1 VGLFRR
7 SREERALPP
16 GALALGGAAWP
27 SWTAAGEYVD
37 GDKALRLS
45 AVWACVRVL
54 SDTISSLP
62 IDVYRDD
69 EHIDTPPVLQE
80 PAAGYPAHDWI
91 AAVMQSLL
99 LRGNAYGLITA
110 RNASNLLPTQVELV
124 HPDRVSLSLD
134 PEDGSV
140 SYRISGQEFDRTD
153 VWHVRAFCQPGAVLG
168 MSPIAHHAETVGV
181 GLAAQRFGAEFF
193 PADVPVGIL
202 KPAPGGPTW
211 DPGTTDG
218 KGSTREQL
226 AGSWKQYRQRRPG
239 VIVME
244 GVEFEK
250 VGVDPD
256 DSQFLES
263 QKFTVQQVARVY
275 GVPPEMIAS
284 EAGGSLTYANVE
296 QRSLDFLTYSL
307 NPWIVRIEH
316 ALGRLLPRNQSVKL
330 NADALLRT
338 TTRERFDAYKVAVE
352 TGFLT
357 IDEIRELEDLPPL
370 GRSEPDGGDR
380 PAAVDTT
387 EATTP

>member
-1 VGLFRR
+1 VGWFRR
-7 SREERALPP
+7 SEERALPP

-62 IDVYRDD
+62 IDCYRGDA
-69 EHIDTPPVLQE
+69 HIDTPPVLQE

-110 RNASNLLPTQVELV
+110 RNAANLLPTQIELV
-124 HPDRVSLSLD
+124 HPDRVALSLD

-140 SYRISGQEFDRTD
+140 SYRISGQEFDRSD
-153 VWHVRAFCQPGAVLG
+153 VWHVRAFCQPGVVLG

-193 PADVPVGIL
+193 GGGGVPVGIL
-202 KPAPGGPTW
+202 KPEPGGPPW
-211 DPGTTDG
+211 DPGDAEG
-218 KGSTREQL
+218 HGSTREQL
-226 AGSWKQYRQRRPG
+226 ANSWKGYRARRPG

-244 GVEFEK
+244 GVAYEK
-250 VGVDPD
+250 VSIDPD
-256 DSQFLES
+256 ESQFIES
-263 QKFTVQQVARVY
+263 QKLSVQQVARVY

-316 ALGRLLPRNQSVKL
+316 ALGRLLPRNQTVKL

-357 IDEIRELEDLPPL
+357 IDEIRQLEDLPPL
-370 GRSEPDGGDR
+370 GRSNPDGGDR
-380 PAAVDTT
+380 PVAVDTT
-387 EATTP
+387 EATT